1 MTQLSSP
8 TIAQPAFAGRARFS
22 VAATLAASLFLAGC
36 AELGTT
42 PAEPPISAAAPTKR
56 PDRTAIDQ
64 AQLRRERAEKAKA
77 ANAAAQAAAATPA
90 SANMRGYLAN
100 IEAALLKR
108 GKLRTDDGSSVG
120 PIQPQQ
126 LVEDFIQTALRD
138 EYSRQG
144 GQLVQGSTPA
154 PLRRWENPV
163 RMQIEY
169 GASVAPVQRSN
180 DRRTVEGFAARLQAA
195 TGHPVSLASGTG
207 NFHVL
212 ILSEDERR
220 AIGPRLAA
228 MVPGIPASDIA
239 ALTDLAPQNYCTVFA
254 YSRGNGA
261 TYVQAVALI
270 RSELPA
276 KMRLSCFHE
285 ELAQGMGLANDS
297 PTARPSI
304 FNDDEEFALLTKHDE
319 LLLRMLYDR
328 RLRPGMTE
336 AEARPILEQIATE
349 LVAALPAPS
358 GTATTPG
365 GV

>member
-1 MTQLSSP
+1 MTQTSLL
-8 TIAQPAFAGRARFS
+8 TATLPAFAGRVRYS
-22 VAATLAASLFLAGC
+22 VAATLAATLFLAGC
-36 AELGTT
+36 AELNT
-42 PAEPPISAAAPTKR
+42 PPEAPPISAVAPAKR
-56 PDRTAIDQ
+56 PDRASLDQ
-64 AQLRRERAEKAKA
+64 AQLRRERAEKTKA
-77 ANAAAQAAAATPA
+77 ANAAAQIAAATPA
-90 SANMRGYLAN
+90 STNMRGYLTN
-100 IEAALLKR
+100 IEAALLAR

-120 PIQPQQ
+120 PIRAEQ

-144 GQLVQGSTPA
+144 GKLVQGSTPA

-169 GASVAPVQRSN
+169 GTSVAPVQRSN
-180 DRRTVEGFAARLQAA
+180 DQRSVAAFAAQLHAA

-228 MVPGIPASDIA
+228 MVPGIPPSDIS

-285 ELAQGMGLANDS
+285 ELAQGLGLANDS

-319 LLLRMLYDR
+319 LLLRMLYDP

-336 AEARPILEQIATE
+336 TEARPILEQIAAE
-349 LVAALPAPS
+349 LVAGQPALAANAS
-358 GTATTPG
+358 TPG